1 VKSITSKLGGALAA
15 LLVATLALPAYARNP
30 HCAGGIQYVVGGLRD
45 KDKGNTDDYM
55 RQMNKA
61 VQQLEQCATE
71 DPKDAEAISYLGWAY
86 AELDSAGPAGHWF
99 QVGISGLD
107 AAGDKKKVEQWTGN
121 RNSYWVRWLNDGITQ
136 MKSAQ
141 DAYPDYTKKPGN
153 DADQTLK
160 TEAGKHYDAA
170 ELSLTRAS
178 LIRPGDA
185 ITMRNLGSL
194 YTFKGEY
201 QKAEK
206 VFEEGLKS
214 APDDT
219 TMLQGL
225 KAARVN
231 YANELVDEKK
241 YDEAE
246 KFFTDLVK
254 NEPNNADN
262 YLSLAD
268 LYFKRGQSVEG
279 DARKA
284 QFKLA
289 GDNYAKASALRK
301 GDNDLNFNAA
311 LAYQNAGDFDNAAK
325 FWDVTVKADP
335 KNIDALSSYGM
346 CLVELKRCDDAAAA
360 VWQAVNLKPD
370 NKNLHR
376 QLGSIYTKCGNNAA
390 ATQFLMLYLAMQNGQ
405 PAADPA
411 AAAKA
416 APAGSAASKVLAAEG
431 APEQVIDWN
440 ADQNKYQTW
449 FYWAKKNAHTFQSG
463 AEVAKTDWSGAPP
476 KASAPPAGGK
486 K

>member
-1 VKSITSKLGGALAA
+1 MKSITLKLGGALGA

-45 KDKGNTDDYM
+45 KDKGNTEDYL

-61 VQQLEQCATE
+61 VQQLEECATE

-99 QVGISGLD
+99 QVGIAGLD

-141 DAYPDYTKKPGN
+141 EAYPDFTKKPDN

-160 TEAGKHYDAA
+160 TEAAKHYDAA
-170 ELSLTRAS
+170 EVSLTRAS

-206 VFEEGLKS
+206 VFEEGLKT

-219 TMLQGL
+219 TLQQGL

-246 KFFTDLVK
+246 QFFTDLVK

-289 GDNYAKASALRK
+289 GDNYGKAAALRK
-301 GDNDLNFNAA
+301 DDNDLNFNAA
-311 LAYQNAGDFDNAAK
+311 LAYQNAGDFDSAAK
-325 FWDVTVKADP
+325 FWDVTLKADP

-376 QLGSIYTKCGNNAA
+376 QLGSIYTRCGNNAA
-390 ATQFLMLYLAMQNGQ
+390 ATQFLMIYLAMQNGQ
-405 PAADPA
+405 VATDPA

-416 APAGSAASKVLAAEG
+416 APAGSAAAKLLASDG
-431 APEQVIDWN
+431 PPEQVIDWS

-476 KASAPPAGGK
+476 KASAPPTGGK